1 MLKIRKKQEARP
13 PKIVVCGGG
22 TGSFTLLQDL
32 KHVTPHITALITM
45 CDDGGSTGRLR
56 DELGVLPAGDV
67 RQCLVA
73 LSNAPEI
80 RDIFGYR
87 FGEGSLAG
95 QSLGNIILAGLEL
108 QYKDFRQAIKVASSV
123 LNITGQAIPITTDKH
138 ILVLRDGKRVIR
150 GQFEID
156 QTAIRTPDPK
166 LELEP
171 NAIMNP
177 DALAALRQADL
188 IVLAPGSLYG
198 SLLSLLAVN
207 GVPEAI
213 RAAKAPK
220 VVIANLVTKPGQT
233 DGWHVVDYI
242 HKFEQ
247 YLGKDTI
254 DMVLYN
260 NRPPSDYL
268 LKKYAVEGEFP
279 VVFDTERFKEIKAKA
294 IGGNVVAGHVFP
306 APTNDTAVRRTF
318 IRHDGAEVGRL
329 LLEYWRRLNRH

>member
-1 MLKIRKKQEARP
+1 MLKIGKKRLLEP

-32 KHVTPHITALITM
+32 KRITPHITALITM

-108 QYKDFRQAIKVASSV
+108 QYDFRKAIKVASSV
-123 LNITGQAIPITTDKH
+123 LNITGQVIPITTDKH
-138 ILVLRDGKRVIR
+138 TLVLHDGRRTIR

-156 QTAIRTPDPK
+156 QSVLRTADPK

-171 NAIMNP
+171 AAVMNP
-177 DALAALRQADL
+177 DAAAALAAADL

-220 VVIANLVTKPGQT
+220 IVVSNLVTKPGQT
-233 DGWHVVDYI
+233 DGWHAVDYI
-242 HKFEQ
+242 HRFERE
-247 YLGKDTI
+247 LGKGTI

-260 NRPPSDYL
+260 NRPPSTYL
-268 LKKYAVEGEFP
+268 LKKYAAAGEFP
-279 VVFDTERFKEIKAKA
+279 VAFDDERFKEIKARS

-306 APTNDTAVRRTF
+306 APVNDVAVRRTF

-329 LLEYWRRLNRH
+329 IMQYWRKLKR